1 MPSQML
7 KVINPK
13 GMHARAASKI
23 VSIASGYECKVTL
36 SHKKVSAP
44 GDSLLKLLTL
54 NAPIG
59 AEVMVDAEGLGSDQL
74 LNELKDLFD
83 DGFGE

>member
-1 MPSQML
+1 MPSKIL

-23 VSIASGYECKVTL
+23 VSITSSYKCSVTL
-36 SHKKVSAP
+36 SHKNASAP

-59 AEVMVDAEGLGSDQL
+59 SEITIDAEGLGANKVL
-74 LNELKDLFD
+74 EELENLFE